1 MTRLKVRLKRDTTVL
16 LFALLLVPAAGA
28 SAQLLGAKEGP
39 VVYGHHHLSA
49 ANVDAAKKF
58 WTEVIGGRIALVG
71 TEKREV
77 VAIPGALIFFAG
89 PRPVTGPSKG
99 TTFDHIGLSVPN
111 LRAVLDKAKAAGF
124 RIVTATE
131 APPNVKVVDDIGV
144 VDAGGVTGIG
154 YIIGPDDVKIE
165 FVEMKAQKEPVVNH
179 HLHFFNEK
187 PAEMQAWYVKTFG
200 AQAAPPPNPTMMSAR
215 LPGLGMNFSTAA
227 TPVAGTRGR
236 AVDHIGFEV
245 RGLEAFLKRLESQGV
260 KIDRPYTKVE
270 ALGIAIAFITD
281 PWGTYIELTEGL
293 DKVQ

>member
-1 MTRLKVRLKRDTTVL
+1 MTRLFGLAFL
-16 LFALLLVPAAGA
+16 ALLLLLPSGA
-28 SAQLLGAKEGP
+28 SAQLIAAKDGP
-39 VVYGHHHLSA
+39 IVYGHHHLKA
-49 ANVDAAKKF
+49 GNVDAAKKF
-58 WTEVIGGRIALVG
+58 WTEVIGGQIALVG

-77 VAIPGALIFFAG
+77 VRMPGALIFFAA
-89 PRPVTGPSKG
+89 PAATGGSKG

-111 LRAVLDKAKAAGF
+111 LRAVLNKAKAAGF
-124 RIVTATE
+124 KLVTAAE

-144 VDAGGVTGIG
+144 VDANGVTGIG
-154 YIIGPDDVKIE
+154 YVIGPDEVKIE
-165 FVEMKAQKEPVVNH
+165 LVEMKAQKEPVVNH
-179 HLHFFNEK
+179 HLHFFGEK

-227 TPVAGTRGR
+227 GPVVGTRGR
-236 AVDHIGFEV
+236 GVDHIGFEV
-245 RGLEAFLKRLESQGV
+245 RGLEAFVKNLEAQGM
-260 KIDRPYTKVE
+260 KIDRPYTKVD